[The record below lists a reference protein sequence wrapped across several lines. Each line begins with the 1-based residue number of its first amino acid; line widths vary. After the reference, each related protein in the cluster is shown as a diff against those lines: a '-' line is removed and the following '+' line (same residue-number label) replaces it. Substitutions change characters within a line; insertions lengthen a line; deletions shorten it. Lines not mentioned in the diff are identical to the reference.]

1 MLRQNKN
8 NKRKNV
14 SIDGLITRE
23 VTSTLYGIYFASS
36 NTDFLLEEKKTR
48 FSVRPD
54 AIVNADRKTIIFDY
68 SGVIG
73 SNQSSIFDGF
83 FRGVVAG
90 TTLTMDGGSETT
102 CNYIDETIGIP
113 LTNFAD
119 NYNIVKTDIDKKIII
134 AIKDNGISSTTGV
147 AFNGTKFI
155 DLPQFTKTN
164 ANEKSTSVNKII
176 NLLSSQSLKSIG
188 VVPGKIINFSKTNNN
203 NNSYTVVSVTQENG
217 FEVVTVKEPI
227 TQEDVSQEQIIM
239 SIYRQPQV
247 QNTNSLYG
255 FS

>member
-68 SGVIG
+68 SSVIG

-102 CNYIDETIGIP
+102 CNYIDETIG
-113 LTNFAD
+113 
-119 NYNIVKTDIDKKIII
+119 
-134 AIKDNGISSTTGV
+134 
-147 AFNGTKFI
+147 
-155 DLPQFTKTN
+155 TN

-203 NNSYTVVSVTQENG
+203 NNNYTVVSVTQENG

-227 TQEDVSQEQIIM
+227 TQEDVSQDQIIM

-247 QNTNSLYG
+247 QNTNSL
-255 FS
+255 F